1 MPADTS
7 GPRGT
12 PESVPRSPRL
22 SPSAEA
28 EEKARNRGLPSIQEA
43 RDARAEGKTRWPSP
57 KFWAYTG
64 IILAISA
71 ILHWKWSD
79 AEVER
84 TKQKLLADQRGV
96 AAELGPRWLPL
107 RQRIEGW
114 VSALAK
120 DAGPEMVDREAL
132 ARWDFRTRP
141 GIYLRLRTEDA
152 QTPEDIRRGAL
163 DSLRDGFT
171 ACLMRVPNPS
181 ATAGKECKRT
191 RDCPTRE
198 FCNEQDHCSRP
209 AQPFNLRVAYRTMHI
224 LTEEWIREVQASDS
238 ELRTRLYVANFEDA
252 IRDELPLAAEL
263 LTQAQYLLVVLD
275 ETPKGTPAPA
285 ADAGSMAEVVQAVP
299 HFARIAV
306 FRLSDEKLL
315 LRIRRDSGG
324 ELIGI
329 APQADPDVLAAR
341 QRQANSCA
349 LALAVRE
356 AMGDTGA
363 AALPP
368 L

>member
-1 MPADTS
+1 M
-7 GPRGT
+7 
-12 PESVPRSPRL
+12 PESSKPRL
-22 SPSAEA
+22 SASAEA
-28 EEKARNRGLPSIQEA
+28 EEKARNRGLPAVQQA
-43 RDARAEGKTRWPSP
+43 RDARAEGKMRWPSP
-57 KFWAYTG
+57 KFWAYSG

-107 RQRIEGW
+107 RERIEGW
-114 VSALAK
+114 VTTLAH
-120 DAGPEMVDREAL
+120 DPGPDVIDHEAL
-132 ARWDFRTRP
+132 SRWDFRHRP

-152 QTPEDIRRGAL
+152 QTPDEIRTGAR

-191 RDCPTRE
+191 RDCPTHE

-224 LTEEWIREVQASDS
+224 LTEEWVREVQASDS

-263 LTQAQYLLVVLD
+263 L
-275 ETPKGTPAPA
+275 
-285 ADAGSMAEVVQAVP
+285 DAGAVP
-299 HFARIAV
+299 PRGP
-306 FRLSDEKLL
+306 
-315 LRIRRDSGG
+315 RRDPQGDRGARSRCGDHGRSG
-324 ELIGI
+324 
-329 APQADPDVLAAR
+329 ASR
-341 QRQANSCA
+341 SA
-349 LALAVRE
+349 L
-356 AMGDTGA
+356 GA
-363 AALPP
+363 GSRLPP
-368 L
+368 LRRQDAAARPARLQRRAHRHRPAGGSRGARGPAASSEQLRPGARGARGDGRHQRCRRPPIPQ

>member
-1 MPADTS
+1 MPAT
-7 GPRGT
+7 
-12 PESVPRSPRL
+12 
-22 SPSAEA
+22 EA
-28 EEKARNRGLPSIQEA
+28 DNEDKVKNRGLPSIQQA
-43 RDARAEGKTRWPSP
+43 RTARAEGKTRWPSP
-57 KFWAYTG
+57 KFWAYAS
-64 IILAISA
+64 IILVVGA

-79 AEVER
+79 AEIER

-114 VSALAK
+114 TTALAK
-120 DAGPEMVDREAL
+120 DPGPEVIDRQEL
-132 ARWDFRTRP
+132 AKWDFRTRS
-141 GIYLRLRTEDA
+141 GIYLRLRVEDA
-152 QTPEDIRRGAL
+152 QTPEDVRKGAR

-171 ACLMRVPNPS
+171 ACLMRVPNAI
-181 ATAGKECKRT
+181 ATRGKECKRT
-191 RDCPTRE
+191 RDCPARE

-224 LTEEWIREVQASDS
+224 LTDEWVRDVQSSDS
-238 ELRTRLYVANFEDA
+238 DLRTRLYVANFEDA
-252 IRDELPLAAEL
+252 IRDDLPLAAEL
-263 LTQAQYLLVVLD
+263 LTQAQYFLVVLD
-275 ETPKGTPAPA
+275 ETPSGTSAPA
-285 ADAGSMAEVVQAVP
+285 ADGGTMAEVVQGVP
-299 HFARIAV
+299 HASRIGV
-306 FRLSDEKLL
+306 FRLSDDKVL

-356 AMGDTGA
+356 AMGDTSA
-363 AALPP
+363 ATVVPP
-368 L
+368 